1 MSRPALR
8 TSVHVVRAMMPAYRW
23 QYETLR
29 WVGLGLVVVGV
40 VLSVL
45 GTGIVGVLAVV
56 PVLGGGALF
65 TVSSVRWWKLA
76 VDTAR
81 AIRAQDDLRTRPLA
95 AHPTVSVAAVSSA
108 RRIALVLSA
117 TLSVLALVVGIGGQG
132 LPAPVPAQSTAA
144 RSAVVDEPTPTP
156 TPTVAATRGARGF
169 PVPPFAVEGGAV
181 RIGQVEDEDAWWAL
195 CGAAMGDS
203 DCLAWGV
210 VAAVECDLEVT
221 VSFAD
226 TETGPIART
235 EERSVRVRPGT
246 PAFIASVGAESWS
259 SIDAAGCRPRPE
271 IDDHVATW
279 FPTLDHEAQ
288 PEGCWDLGCVGFDV
302 IPGRDCARA
311 DVQFAVYDG
320 YGATGNPHDLVIPVE
335 LHEDVP
341 LTVWAGG
348 VESFEGDAVLT
359 RISCPAEPDAHRA
372 GVTASAATAR

>member
-1 MSRPALR
+1 
-8 TSVHVVRAMMPAYRW
+8 MMPAYRW

-45 GTGIVGVLAVV
+45 GTGGRRRARRGPGPGRWRAVHRVDRPVVEPRRRHRTGDPRPGRPPRLAGRRR
-56 PVLGGGALF
+56 PDGLRRRREQRSAGRAGAQRDPLGPGARGGAG
-65 TVSSVRWWKLA
+65 A
-76 VDTAR
+76 
-81 AIRAQDDLRTRPLA
+81 
-95 AHPTVSVAAVSSA
+95 
-108 RRIALVLSA
+108 
-117 TLSVLALVVGIGGQG
+117 QG

-144 RSAVVDEPTPTP
+144 RPAVVGEPTP

-210 VAAVECDLEVT
+210 VASVECDLDLT
-221 VSFAD
+221 ISFAD

-235 EERSVRVRPGT
+235 EVRSVRVRPGT
-246 PAFIASVGAESWS
+246 PAFIASVGEESWS
-259 SIDAAGCRPRPE
+259 SIDAAGCRPRPV

-311 DVQFAVYDG
+311 DVQFAVYDD

-341 LTVWAGG
+341 PHRLGG
-348 VESFEGDAVLT
+348 RRREFRG
-359 RISCPAEPDAHRA
+359 RRRPHPDLLP
-372 GVTASAATAR
+372 G